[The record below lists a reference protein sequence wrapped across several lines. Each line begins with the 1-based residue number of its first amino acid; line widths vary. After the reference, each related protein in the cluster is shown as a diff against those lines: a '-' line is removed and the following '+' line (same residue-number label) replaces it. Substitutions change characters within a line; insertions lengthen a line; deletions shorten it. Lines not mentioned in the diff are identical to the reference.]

1 MINSY
6 DGPVIG
12 FIIGAACVLILLIT
26 WVIYDKKQT
35 RRLEEA
41 LRQYVVRCASYIHVP
56 DNYNWVPEMEE
67 GAEGIEK

>member
-26 WVIYDKKQT
+26 WVICDKKQT
-35 RRLEEA
+35 RRLEET
-41 LRQYVVRCASYIHVP
+41 LRQCAVHRASYIHVP